1 MNIALIGA
9 ACVLG
14 LAATGSAIGAGIAG
28 MAAIGSWKRAY
39 MNNKPASFLL
49 VAFAGAPLTQTIY
62 GFILMGR
69 IINSTK
75 DPLLLLAAG
84 AMVGSGHRH
93 VGGRPGTGCGCGL
106 RCLRRNR
113 QGLRQL
119 HNRRRSLR
127 DCGALC
133 FGIHVQR
140 HLSLF
145 AGSEAGFF
153 GCLLRNR

>member
-14 LAATGSAIGAGIAG
+14 LSATGSGIGAGIAG
-28 MAAIGSWKRAY
+28 MAAIGSWKRSY
-39 MNNKPASFLL
+39 LNNKAASFLL

-84 AMVGSGHRH
+84 AMSGLAIGMSAVAQGQAAAAGCDAYGETGKGFANYITVVGLCET
-93 VGGRPGTGCGCGL
+93 V
-106 RCLRRNR
+106 
-113 QGLRQL
+113 
-119 HNRRRSLR
+119 
-127 DCGALC
+127 AL
-133 FGIHVQR
+133 FVLAFTFSAI
-140 HLSLF
+140 
-145 AGSEAGFF
+145 
-153 GCLLRNR
+153 